1 MSPPVSSALGEIT
14 MLKKIL
20 IGSALVVGTGA
31 VVGGTSAISYV
42 RTGYSSVRDSIKEH
56 IPIEVE
62 IKRVREM
69 IKDLKPEIA
78 ENVKLIAR
86 EEVEVAKLSKE
97 VAQKSA
103 SLDKSKAA
111 ILQLKDDLQSG
122 KRFVSYGGRTFD
134 MGQVKKDLND
144 RFKHFQTQEATVV
157 KLEKILVA
165 REQNLEAARRKL
177 DVMLDAKRQLEI
189 NVENLQARLQMLQV
203 AQASSQY
210 AISDSSLS
218 RVRETI
224 DEIATRIEV
233 AEKTLDQQ
241 DLITGEIPVLSE
253 DTPTDLLEQITSYF
267 GSNVEARLTDNR

>member
-1 MSPPVSSALGEIT
+1 

-31 VVGGTSAISYV
+31 VIGGTSAISYV
-42 RTGYSSVRDSIKEH
+42 KTGYSSVRDSIKEH

-78 ENVKLIAR
+78 DNVKLIAR
-86 EEVEVAKLSKE
+86 EEVEVAKLNKE
-97 VAQKSA
+97 VSAKNA
-103 SLDKSKAA
+103 SLDKSKTA
-111 ILQLKDDLQSG
+111 ILQLKEDLQSG
-122 KRFVSYGGRTFD
+122 KRFVSYGGKTFD
-134 MGQVKKDLND
+134 MDQVKKDLSD
-144 RFKHFQTQEATVV
+144 RFKHFQTQEATAV
-157 KLEKILVA
+157 KLEKILAA

-177 DVMLDAKRQLEI
+177 DVMLDAKRQLAI

-203 AQASSQY
+203 AEASSQY
-210 AISDSSLS
+210 AINDSSLS

-241 DLITGEIPVLSE
+241 DLVTGEIPVLSDE
-253 DTPTDLLEQITSYF
+253 TPVDLLEQITAYF
-267 GSNVEARLTDNR
+267 GASNDTALTDNR

>member
-1 MSPPVSSALGEIT
+1 

-31 VVGGTSAISYV
+31 VIGGTSAISYV
-42 RTGYSSVRDSIKEH
+42 KTGYSSVRDSIKEH

-78 ENVKLIAR
+78 DNVKLIAR

-97 VAQKSA
+97 VSTKNA
-103 SLDKSKAA
+103 SLDKSKTA

-122 KRFVSYGGRTFD
+122 KRFVSYGGKTFD
-134 MGQVKKDLND
+134 MDQVKKDLND
-144 RFKHFQTQEATVV
+144 RFKHFQTQEATAV
-157 KLEKILVA
+157 KLEKILAA
-165 REQNLEAARRKL
+165 REQN
-177 DVMLDAKRQLEI
+177 
-189 NVENLQARLQMLQV
+189 QV
-203 AQASSQY
+203 AEASSQY
-210 AISDSSLS
+210 AINDSSLS

-241 DLITGEIPVLSE
+241 DLITGEIPVLSDE
-253 DTPTDLLEQITSYF
+253 TPVDLLEQITVYF
-267 GSNVEARLTDNR
+267 GAPAETTLTDNR

>member
-1 MSPPVSSALGEIT
+1 

-134 MGQVKKDLND
+134 MDQVKKDLND